1 MTRKILVSVVL
12 IGAASMAA
20 AGPRG
25 TVPKAAVGEYAAH
38 AERNGLGVGAT
49 LLTSDQVHKK
59 FAADVNHCCV
69 VVEIAIYPQKDKTLD
84 VSLDDITIQTE
95 SDGLVRPLSARA
107 VAAKLQEQAE
117 RGRTATVATSAGV
130 GYESGTYIDPVTG
143 QPRQVHGVTTEA
155 GVGVGVGDDPY
166 PRPGASNRSRDNAEI
181 ELSEQSL
188 PEGSAAAPVA
198 GYIFFS
204 SSVKKSKKKVPMQ
217 LQYALKD
224 QTVVLNLDAKK

>member
-1 MTRKILVSVVL
+1 MTRKFLASIVL
-12 IGAASMAA
+12 IGAASMAS

-25 TVPKAAVGEYAAH
+25 TVPKTSVGEYAAH
-38 AERNGLGVGAT
+38 AERNGIGVGAT

-69 VVEIAIYPQKDKTLD
+69 VVEVAIYPAKDKSLD
-84 VSLDDITIQTE
+84 VALDDIMIQTE
-95 SDGLVRPLSARA
+95 ADGLVRPLSARA
-107 VAAKLQEQAE
+107 VAAKLQQQAE
-117 RGRTATVATSAGV
+117 GGRGPTVVTSTGV

-143 QPRQVHGVTTEA
+143 QPTRVHGVTTEA
-155 GVGVGVGDDPY
+155 GVGVGTGDPY
-166 PRPGASNRSRDNAEI
+166 PRPGASKRSRDNAEI

-188 PEGSAAAPVA
+188 PEGSAAAPVS

-204 SSVKKSKKKVPMQ
+204 SSVKKSKKKVPLQ
-217 LQYALKD
+217 LQYSLKD

>member
-1 MTRKILVSVVL
+1 MTRKTLASLVL
-12 IGAASMAA
+12 IGAASLAS
-20 AGPRG
+20 AGSRG
-25 TVPKAAVGEYAAH
+25 TVPKAAVGEYPAH
-38 AERNGLGVGAT
+38 AERNGLGVGAA

-69 VVEIAIYPQKDKTLD
+69 VVEIAIYPEKNKTLD
-84 VSLDDITIQTE
+84 VSLDDIMIQTE

-107 VAAKLQEQAE
+107 VAAKLQEKAE
-117 RGRTATVATSAGV
+117 RGRNATVATSAGV

-188 PEGSAAAPVA
+188 PEGWAAAPVS
-198 GYIFFS
+198 GYIFFPS
-204 SSVKKSKKKVPMQ
+204 SAMKSKKKVPLQ